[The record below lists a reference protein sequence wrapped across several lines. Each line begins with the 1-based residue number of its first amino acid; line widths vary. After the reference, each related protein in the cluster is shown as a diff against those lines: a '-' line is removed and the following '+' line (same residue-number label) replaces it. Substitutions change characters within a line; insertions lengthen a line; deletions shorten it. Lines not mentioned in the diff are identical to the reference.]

1 MDIATLPPDQIA
13 SLVARILEDKDPATV
28 GLRRIVR
35 RKTAEAYDFP
45 MRAFAVEDFAG
56 VNKGSKA
63 LSDDEQRIIDLER
76 QVIGLKKT
84 AQEQARKART
94 AVQNAHAQGFDEGK
108 KRGYDEGV
116 EKAGAG
122 HRRDLEALQASMT
135 EFMRNLETE
144 KNTLY
149 ASADRT
155 MLELCRLMVKKIIA
169 VDTHQHG
176 EIILAVLR
184 KALSYVAEKEKLV
197 IRVSSRNAGTVS
209 GNKEFWTPIAERL
222 RDISIEPDERIQ
234 PGGCIIESNS
244 GVVDGRIE
252 TQEAELTDVI
262 EKAWESIHAQKNTP
276 EAGG

>member
-197 IRVSSRNAGTVS
+197 IRVSSRDGCGTFPSSPTNAS
-209 GNKEFWTPIAERL
+209 
-222 RDISIEPDERIQ
+222 S
-234 PGGCIIESNS
+234 
-244 GVVDGRIE
+244 
-252 TQEAELTDVI
+252 
-262 EKAWESIHAQKNTP
+262 P
-276 EAGG
+276 EAASSSRIPAWWTAGSKPRKRSSRTLSKKRGKAFMRKKTPRKPAVDSSIKASVDVP

>member
-1 MDIATLPPDQIA
+1 MDISTLPPDQIA
-13 SLVARILEDKDPATV
+13 SLVARILEDRDPASV

-45 MRAFAVEDFAG
+45 MRAFAVEDFSGAK
-56 VNKGSKA
+56 KGLKT

-76 QVIGLKKT
+76 QVAGLKKT
-84 AQEQARKART
+84 LQDQAQKART
-94 AVQNAHAQGFDEGK
+94 AVQNAYTQGFDEGK
-108 KRGYDEGV
+108 KKGYGEGV
-116 EKAGAG
+116 EKAGAD
-122 HRRDLEALQASMT
+122 HRRDLEALQASVT
-135 EFMRNLETE
+135 AFMQNLETE

-155 MLELCRLMVKKIIA
+155 MLELCLLMVKKVIA
-169 VDTHQHG
+169 ADTHQNP

-197 IRVSSRNAGTVS
+197 IRVSPRDAGTVS

-222 RDISIEPDERIQ
+222 RDVSVEPDERIQ
-234 PGGCIIESNS
+234 RGGCIIESNS

-252 TQEAELTDVI
+252 TQLADLADVI
-262 EKAWESIHAQKNTP
+262 EKAWEGIHGQRHTP
-276 EAGG
+276 EADE